1 MVSTTDDGE
10 FAPRSAA
17 RAEHAP
23 AGPRLGPGL
32 GLGLDDAPEPL
43 PPLLPPIP
51 LPSDGDGP
59 LPRRGHPGDLGFT
72 VAGPHDG
79 ASVWQQAQSAWQ
91 AAGAEWSTESD
102 AARPTPPDADGST
115 PPDAD
120 GSTPPDADGPTP
132 PDADGSTS
140 PDADRTTSSHANTSL
155 AALDATASLASPD
168 ATASPAPP
176 ASTGPPAPPDTA
188 PSGPRRGQR
197 RLLLTAMVLVLA
209 VAVAWAGYTRFGP
222 HELTPRS
229 YPAAQ
234 TASAQFQA
242 SPGPSGQG
250 VFQTLTRVAS
260 VGNTVVAVGSQAGGD
275 LTRGQFFVSTDAG
288 GTWRLAAVR
297 GANGGDPAP
306 GHPAQLLAGGPG
318 DWLAVG
324 SHAIWTSQDAQSWTL
339 AATAGITP
347 TDSGDQVTSLTRTAS
362 GWLAAGQNTAE
373 ATGVIWTSR
382 NGRLWTRVTAAQA
395 GLPVHDEGIVSIT
408 GVAAHGPDIVLSG
421 QISRWSQEAG
431 PRTTVTWLSTDGGR
445 TWRPGSV
452 PAGNGASP
460 GLAGL
465 AATGQG
471 FVAVRPGTAPSG
483 RSQQARPAGIVY
495 ASPNGLRWHYV
506 ASLTAANGVEISTV
520 KGGSGG
526 FAVLGRGPAGF
537 LYGYT
542 STDGSRWKAATS
554 FGPAPEAITGTTVTA
569 SGVQIATGATGTPV
583 AQRPYLAVAAPG
595 HAFRVIDFGRI
606 AGATITP
613 TGVNAV
619 ASAGQQAGQTQVAA
633 GESAGTLAVWSR
645 PGRGLFTRGTWA
657 TATGEPPAV
666 DGTQEL
672 DSVADGPA
680 GWLATGNA
688 MAGTTPYPVLASSP
702 DGRNWRPDRVAGLTR
717 SGLATAQAAAN
728 GSGYV
733 IVGSATTGAGTFPV
747 AWSSRDLRTWTRTAG
762 AGSGAAGT
770 DPGQL
775 LGVAAGTSRF
785 VAVGSQGIDPAVWTS
800 ADGRHWTA
808 HRLKIPGTAAQAE
821 LSRVAINGHTVVAFG
836 QEIWASGD
844 RAALAEVSHDDGKTW
859 LPVKLHSPG
868 GVATVTA
875 VTAMSGGFTAV
886 GTYGPGGHRDVAVWT
901 SANGD
906 TWRTQTPRGTGLSG
920 SGFQQITGLT
930 GSGSALTGVG
940 YTATST
946 TEQPTL
952 WQVPA
957 R

>member
-1 MVSTTDDGE
+1 MSTTDDAE

-51 LPSDGDGP
+51 PPSDGDGP
-59 LPRRGHPGDLGFT
+59 LPRRGHPGDPGFT

-102 AARPTPPDADGST
+102 AAWPP
-115 PPDAD
+115 
-120 GSTPPDADGPTP
+120 
-132 PDADGSTS
+132 S
-140 PDADRTTSSHANTSL
+140 P
-155 AALDATASLASPD
+155 AT
-168 ATASPAPP
+168 PAPP
-176 ASTGPPAPPDTA
+176 AAATPPDTTA
-188 PSGPRRGQR
+188 SGPRPGRR
-197 RLLLTAMVLVLA
+197 RLLVTAVVLVL
-209 VAVAWAGYTRFGP
+209 VLAVAWAGYTRLGP
-222 HELTPRS
+222 HELSPRS

-234 TASAQFQA
+234 AASTQFPA
-242 SPGPSGQG
+242 SPGPSGRG
-250 VFQTLTRVAS
+250 VFQTLTRVSS

-288 GTWRLAAVR
+288 NTWQLAAVR
-297 GANGGDPAP
+297 GAGGGDPAP

-318 DWLAVG
+318 GWLAVG
-324 SHAIWTSQDAQSWTL
+324 PHAIWTSPDARSWTL
-339 AATAGITP
+339 AATTGITP
-347 TDSGDQVTSLTRTAS
+347 TDSGDQVTSLIRTAT

-382 NGRLWTRVTAAQA
+382 DGRHWTRVSAAQA
-395 GLPVHDEGIVSIT
+395 GLPVHDGGIVSIT
-408 GVAAHGPDIVLSG
+408 GAAARGPDLVLSG

-452 PAGNGASP
+452 PADHGASP

-465 AATGQG
+465 AVTGQG
-471 FVAVRPGTAPSG
+471 FIAVRPGTAPSG
-483 RSQQARPAGIVY
+483 PSQQARPAGIVY
-495 ASPNGLRWHYV
+495 ASPTGLNWHYV
-506 ASLTAANGVEISTV
+506 ASLTAANGVKISTV
-520 KGGSGG
+520 TGGPGG

-542 STDGSRWKAATS
+542 SADGSHWKAATS
-554 FGPAPEAITGTTVTA
+554 FGPASATSTGTTVTTG
-569 SGVQIATGATGTPV
+569 GVQIATGSTGTPV

-595 HAFRVIDFGRI
+595 HAVRAINFGRV

-619 ASAGQQAGQTQVAA
+619 ANSGPRASRAQVAV
-633 GESAGTLAVWSR
+633 GESGGTLAVWSR
-645 PGRGLFTRGTWA
+645 SGGGSFTRGTWS
-657 TATGEPPAV
+657 TATGTPPAV
-666 DGTQEL
+666 AGTQEL

-688 MAGTTPYPVLASSP
+688 LAGTTLYPVLASSP
-702 DGRNWRPDRVAGLTR
+702 DGRTWRPDRVAGLTR
-717 SGLATAQAAAN
+717 PGLATAQAAAN
-728 GSGYV
+728 RTGYV
-733 IVGSATTGAGTFPV
+733 IVGSATTSAGTFPA
-747 AWSSRDLRTWTRTAG
+747 AWSSRDLRTWTRAAG
-762 AGSGAAGT
+762 AAAGPAAT
-770 DPGQL
+770 GPGQL
-775 LGVAAGTSRF
+775 LGVAAGTSGF
-785 VAVGSQGIDPAVWTS
+785 VAVGRQGIDPAVWTS
-800 ADGRHWTA
+800 ANGRQWTA

-844 RAALAEVSHDDGKTW
+844 RVALAEVSHDGGRTW
-859 LPVKLHSPG
+859 LPVTLRSPG
-868 GVATVTA
+868 RVATVTA

-886 GTYGPGGHRDVAVWT
+886 GTYGPEGNRDVAVWT
-901 SANGD
+901 SAHGD
-906 TWRTQTPRGTGLSG
+906 TWRTQTPSGTGLSG
-920 SGFQQITGLT
+920 PGFQQISGLAAH
-930 GSGSALTGVG
+930 GSALTGVG

-946 TEQPTL
+946 AEQPTL
-952 WQVPA
+952 WQIPA